1 MIGRIPILDIS
12 PVVENGEFPAKAVT
26 GERLWASATIFR
38 EGHDYLRANV
48 VLKDPSGKTSD
59 FLPMHEAFPDRW
71 SAAIRPDVVGEWSY
85 YIEAWDDPVGTWI
98 HAAEIKIPSGID
110 VDLVLEE
117 GAQLFGELAK
127 EYSLSHYQEVAAIL
141 RDDSIEPRER
151 LTQALSDETKRLIW
165 NFPLRRLITQS
176 QEYRIQVDRERAL
189 FGSWYEFFPRSEVT
203 TSKLSKKVK
212 HGTFRSSYSRL
223 EAAAEMGFDVVYLP
237 PIHPIG
243 YTHRKG
249 PNNTLTA
256 GVNDPGV
263 PWAIGNKSGGHDAIH
278 PDLGTIKD
286 FEKFVSYAKS
296 LNLEI
301 AMDLALQASPDHP
314 WVASHP
320 EWFSVRV
327 DGSIAY
333 AENPPKKYQDIF
345 PINFDN
351 DYNGILNEVI
361 RIVRFWISKGVT
373 IFRVDNPH
381 TKPVHF
387 WRDLLSEIHSSN
399 PEIIFLAE
407 AFTKPVMMHTL
418 GKVGFHQSY
427 TYFTWRTSKAE
438 LEAYGS
444 EVSHQTSDFFRPNFW
459 VNTPDI
465 NPFHLQSGNQEM
477 FALRAILAATMS
489 PSWGMY
495 AGYEL
500 FEYQKFAEGGEEYL
514 DSEKYQLKPR
524 NWQAA
529 EKSGKTLTPLI
540 KKLNQIRKTNSAL
553 ARLRNI
559 SFHHTDSDQVIA
571 FSKRDDDEG
580 SNRIIVIANL
590 DPTKA
595 IETSIHLDLGA
606 LGFGHDALIQ
616 VTDLLDGK
624 QYQWSSHNFVRFAP
638 GERVAHIL
646 KVN

>member
-48 VLKDPSGKTSD
+48 VLKDPSGKTSE

-71 SAAIRPDVVGEWSY
+71 SAAIRPNVVGEWSY

-127 EYSLSHYQEVAAIL
+127 EYSLSHYQEVTAIL

-189 FGSWYEFFPRSEVT
+189 VGSWYEFFPRSEVT
-203 TSKLSKKVK
+203 TSKLSKTVK

-243 YTHRKG
+243 YSHRKG

-256 GVNDPGV
+256 GANDPGV

-351 DYNGILNEVI
+351 DYDGILNEVI

-529 EKSGKTLTPLI
+529 ERSGKTLTPLI

-606 LGFGHDALIQ
+606 LGYGHDALIQ